1 MSASESQTGP
11 SRPSAGPFAARH
23 PRRHAAVL
31 ALTALG
37 VVYGDIGTSP
47 LYALR
52 ECFFGPHSV
61 PPTPENVVGI
71 LSLVFWALVLVVS
84 VKYVAFILRADNRG
98 EGGILALM
106 ALLVPRNGEPKR
118 RRWFI
123 VGLGLFGA
131 ALLYGDGMITPAIS
145 VLSAVEGLNVATP
158 VFEPVVIPITIAV
171 LVGLFL
177 LQSKGTA
184 GVGALFG
191 PVMMVWFACIAL
203 LGIGGI
209 LHAPTVLGA
218 VNPAHALDFFSQN
231 GLAGF
236 LVLGAVV
243 LVVTGCEALY
253 ADMGHF
259 GRKPIRLTWYS
270 LVLPALLLNYFGQG
284 ALLLADPGAAHNP
297 FYRLAPAWALYP
309 LVALATAATVIAS
322 QAVISGAFSLTR
334 QAVQLGYSPRLEIE
348 HTSGVEIG
356 QIYVPQVN
364 WALMIATI
372 GLVLGFGSS
381 SRLAAAYGIA
391 VTGTMATTSV
401 LFYFLARERWR
412 WRPSLVAGLC
422 TIFLGIDLSLFGA
435 SAVKLWQGGWFPLA
449 VAGGVF
455 ILMTTWK
462 RGRELLAEKLSV
474 VGVPVE
480 TFLTDLQ
487 SHRVIRVP
495 GTAVFLTS
503 NAEGIPLALLHN
515 LKHNKVLHEQVALLT
530 IATSEAPHV
539 PDRER
544 LTVKPLGYGFFRLV
558 ARYGFMEDPNVPAL
572 LDQARPLGLEARL
585 LETTFFLG
593 QETVVPGRRKGMPLW
608 REKLFGFMSRNA
620 HRATAYFRI
629 PPNRVIEVGAQ
640 IEL

>member
-1 MSASESQTGP
+1 MSTANH
-11 SRPSAGPFAARH
+11 SRRY
-23 PRRHAAVL
+23 L
-31 ALTALG
+31 ATLSLTALG

-61 PPTPENVVGI
+61 APTPENVIGI
-71 LSLVFWALVLVVS
+71 LSLVFWALILVVS

-106 ALLVPRNGEPKR
+106 ALLVPRTGDARR

-158 VFEPVVIPITIAV
+158 VFEPVIIPITIAV

-177 LQSKGTA
+177 LQSRGTSK
-184 GVGALFG
+184 VGALFG
-191 PVMMVWFACIAL
+191 PVMLIWFAVIAA

-209 LHAPTVLGA
+209 MLAPTVLGA
-218 VNPAHALDFFSQN
+218 VNPGHAVDFFVRN
-231 GLAGF
+231 RLAGF

-259 GRKPIRLTWYS
+259 GQRPIRLTWYS

-297 FYRLAPAWALYP
+297 FYRLAPVWALYP

-364 WALMIATI
+364 WALMVATI
-372 GLVLGFGSS
+372 GLVLGFGTS

-391 VTGTMATTSV
+391 VTGTMATTSI

-412 WRPSLVAGLC
+412 WRGALVALLC
-422 TIFLGIDLSLFGA
+422 TVFLGIDLSLFGA

-449 VAGGVF
+449 VAAGVF

-462 RGRELLAEKLSV
+462 RGRELLAEKLN
-474 VGVPVE
+474 VGLPVE
-480 TFLTDLQ
+480 TFLGDLH

-503 NAEGIPLALLHN
+503 NAEGVPLALLHN
-515 LKHNKVLHEQVALLT
+515 LKHNKVIHEQVALLT
-530 IATSEAPHV
+530 ITTDEVPHV
-539 PDRER
+539 PDGER
-544 LTVKPLGYGFFRLV
+544 LQVKSLGNGFYRML

-572 LDQARPLGLEARL
+572 LERAQALGFHAPL

-593 QETVVPGRRKGMPLW
+593 QETVVPSRKHGMAVW

-620 HRATAYFRI
+620 HRATAFFRI

-640 IEL
+640 IEI